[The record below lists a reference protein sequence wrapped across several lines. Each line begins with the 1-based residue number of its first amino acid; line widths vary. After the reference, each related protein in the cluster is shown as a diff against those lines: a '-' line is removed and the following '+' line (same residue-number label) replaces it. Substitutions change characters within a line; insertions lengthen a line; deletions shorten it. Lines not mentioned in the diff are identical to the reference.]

1 MLRNRTRECHI
12 FVELVTTLLSDQA
25 GFYLARFL
33 SAFGIYG
40 HGVLLGLVLGIPW
53 LIVASECLWI
63 TRRDVHY
70 KQLGFTWT
78 KVLAIVFGTGAASG
92 TLMEFGLFTVWPE
105 FIRLGGLYLFYPFFL
120 EVFAFLAEVTLI
132 VLYWVSWDRLAGSW
146 THVAI
151 GVGVALGSNISGFLI
166 TSVNV
171 FMQFPMLGASM
182 VNEQL
187 QVDVIR
193 AFLNEASAIVGAHAV
208 LGGLVYAFGLVM
220 ALYAYRL
227 LRAVG
232 NEQMN
237 WAAFK
242 LAGLAFAIPI
252 PVIAFLGDQQGK
264 LLAKYTPATLAALE
278 GAYNTIPFGFPNLLA
293 YGDWNTPIIGLI
305 EYPADFHHPLLYIQ
319 WYSKIGLA
327 VVMGLIALFIALKV
341 IRGKMVSRTWLSLA
355 IFAAFLAIVVNIL
368 GWYIKEV
375 GRQPW
380 VIYGLVKVNDILSP
394 TFAITPSVV
403 AAVSGMLVL
412 ALLGISY
419 TVYVIVFKE

>member
-1 MLRNRTRECHI
+1 
-12 FVELVTTLLSDQA
+12 VELVTTLLSDQA

-53 LIVASECLWI
+53 LIAASECLWI

>member
-1 MLRNRTRECHI
+1 M
-12 FVELVTTLLSDQA
+12 
-25 GFYLARFL
+25 YLARFL

-63 TRRDVHY
+63 TRRDQHY
-70 KQLGFTWT
+70 KGLAFSWT
-78 KVLAIVFGTGAASG
+78 KALAILFGTGAASG

-132 VLYWVSWDRLAGSW
+132 VLYWVSWSKLAGTW

-171 FMQFPMLGASM
+171 FMQYPMLGASV
-182 VNEQL
+182 VNGQL
-187 QVDVIR
+187 RVDAIR
-193 AFLNEASAIVGAHAV
+193 AFLNEASAITCSHAILGAW
-208 LGGLVYAFGLVM
+208 VYAFGLVM

-242 LAGLAFAIPI
+242 LASLAFAIPI
-252 PVIAFLGDQQGK
+252 PVIAFLGDQQGR

-278 GAYNTIPFGFPNLLA
+278 GAYETIPSGFPNLMA
-293 YGDWNTPIIGLI
+293 YGDWNTPIKGLV
-305 EYPADFHHPLLYIQ
+305 EYPVDFRHPLLYLQ
-319 WYSKIGLA
+319 WNSKIGLS
-327 VVMGLIALFIALKV
+327 VVMGLIALIIALKV
-341 IRGKMVSRTWLSLA
+341 IRGKTISRAWLSLA
-355 IFAAFLAIVVNIL
+355 IFDAFLAIVVNAL
-368 GWYIKEV
+368 GWYVKEV

-380 VIYGLVKVNDILSP
+380 VIYGLVKVSDILSP
-394 TFAITPSVV
+394 TFAITPIVA
-403 AAVSGMLVL
+403 AAVSGTLLL
-412 ALLGISY
+412 AVLGIAY
-419 TVYVIVFKE
+419 TVYMLVYEK

>member
-1 MLRNRTRECHI
+1 
-12 FVELVTTLLSDQA
+12 LSSQA

-53 LIVASECLWI
+53 LVVASECLWI
-63 TRRDVHY
+63 NGRDPCY
-70 KQLGFTWT
+70 KQLAYAWT

-132 VLYWVSWDRLAGSW
+132 VLYWVSWDKLAGTW

-171 FMQFPMLGASM
+171 FMQYPMLGASV
-182 VNEQL
+182 VNGQL
-187 QVDVIR
+187 QVDVVR
-193 AFLNEASAIVGAHAV
+193 AFLNEASVIVGAHAI
-208 LGGLVYAFGLVM
+208 LGGWVYAFGLVM
-220 ALYAYRL
+220 VLYAYRL

-232 NEQMN
+232 SEQMN

-242 LAGLAFAIPI
+242 LASLAFAIPI

-278 GAYNTIPFGFPNLLA
+278 GARETIPSGFPNLLA
-293 YGDWNTPIIGLI
+293 YGDWNTPIKGLV
-305 EYPADFHHPLLYIQ
+305 EYPVDFQHPLLYLQ
-319 WYSKIGLA
+319 WFSKIGLA
-327 VVMGLIALFIALKV
+327 VVMGLIALIIALKV
-341 IRGKMVSRTWLSLA
+341 IRGKGISRTWLSLS
-355 IFAAFLAIVVNIL
+355 IFAGFLAIVVNIL
-368 GWYIKEV
+368 GWYVKEV

-380 VIYGLVKVNDILSP
+380 VIYGLVKVSDILSP
-394 TFAITPSVV
+394 TFEITPTAL
-403 AAVSGMLVL
+403 AAVSGMLLL
-412 ALLGISY
+412 AVLGISY
-419 TVYVIVFKE
+419 TVYIIAYKK

>member
-1 MLRNRTRECHI
+1 MTN
-12 FVELVTTLLSDQA
+12 LLSDQA

-33 SAFGIYG
+33 SGFGIYG

-63 TRRDVHY
+63 MRRDEHY
-70 KQLGFTWT
+70 KGLAFSWM
-78 KVLAIVFGTGAASG
+78 KALAILFGTGAASG

-105 FIRLGGLYLFYPFFL
+105 FIRLAGLYLFYPFFL

-132 VLYWVSWDRLAGSW
+132 VLYWVSWSKLAGTW
-146 THVAI
+146 AHVAI
-151 GVGVALGSNISGFLI
+151 GIGVALGSNISGFLI

-171 FMQFPMLGASM
+171 FMQYPMLGASV
-182 VNEQL
+182 VNGQL
-187 QVDVIR
+187 QVDTVR
-193 AFLNEASAIVGAHAV
+193 AFLNEASVITCTHAL
-208 LGGLVYAFGLVM
+208 LGGWLYAFGLVM

-227 LRAVG
+227 LRRMG
-232 NEQMN
+232 SEQMN

-242 LAGLAFAIPI
+242 LASLAFAIPI
-252 PVIAFLGDQQGK
+252 PFIAFLGDQQGK

-278 GAYNTIPFGFPNLLA
+278 GAYETIPSGFPNLLA
-293 YGDWNTPIIGLI
+293 YGDWNTPIRGLI
-305 EYPADFHHPLLYIQ
+305 EYPIDFRHPLLYLQ

-341 IRGKMVSRTWLSLA
+341 IRGKTISRTWLSLA
-355 IFAAFLAIVVNIL
+355 ILDAFLAIVVNIL

-380 VIYGLVKVNDILSP
+380 VIYGLVKVSDILSP
-394 TFAITPSVV
+394 TFAITPTVV
-403 AAVSGMLVL
+403 AAVTGMLAL
-412 ALLGISY
+412 AVVGISY
-419 TVYVIVFKE
+419 TVYMIVYRE

>member
-1 MLRNRTRECHI
+1 
-12 FVELVTTLLSDQA
+12 LSYPA

-53 LIVASECLWI
+53 LVVASECLWI
-63 TRRDVHY
+63 TRRDPCY
-70 KQLGFTWT
+70 RELASTWM

-132 VLYWVSWDRLAGSW
+132 VLYWVSWDKLAGTW

-171 FMQFPMLGASM
+171 FMQYPMLGASI
-182 VNEQL
+182 VNGQL
-187 QVDVIR
+187 QVDAVR
-193 AFLNEASAIVGAHAV
+193 AFLNEASVIVGAHAI
-208 LGGLVYAFGLVM
+208 LGGWVYAFGVVM

-242 LAGLAFAIPI
+242 LASLAFAIPI
-252 PVIAFLGDQQGK
+252 PFIAFLGDQQGK
-264 LLAKYTPATLAALE
+264 LLARYTPATLAALE
-278 GAYNTIPFGFPNLLA
+278 GAHETIPSGFPNFLA
-293 YGDWNTPIIGLI
+293 YGDWNTPIKGLV
-305 EYPADFHHPLLYIQ
+305 EYPLDFQHPLLYLQ

-327 VVMGLIALFIALKV
+327 VVMGLIALIVALKV
-341 IRGKMVSRTWLSLA
+341 IRSKGISRTWLSLS

-368 GWYIKEV
+368 GWYVKEV

-380 VIYGLVKVNDILSP
+380 VIYGLVKVSDILSP
-394 TFAITPSVV
+394 TFEITPAAV
-403 AAVSGMLVL
+403 AAISGMLLL
-412 ALLGISY
+412 AVLGISY
-419 TVYVIVFKE
+419 TVYIIAYKK

>member
-1 MLRNRTRECHI
+1 
-12 FVELVTTLLSDQA
+12 LSDQA
-25 GFYLARFL
+25 GVYLARFL
-33 SAFGIYG
+33 SGFGIYG

-63 TRRDVHY
+63 TRRDEHY
-70 KQLGFTWT
+70 KGLASSWT
-78 KVLAIVFGTGAASG
+78 KALAILFGTGAASG

-132 VLYWVSWDRLAGSW
+132 VLYWVSWSKLAGTW
-146 THVAI
+146 AHVAI

-171 FMQFPMLGASM
+171 FMQYPMLGASV

-187 QVDVIR
+187 QVDMVR
-193 AFLNEASAIVGAHAV
+193 AFLNEASVITCAHAL
-208 LGGLVYAFGLVM
+208 LGGWLYAFGLVM

-227 LRAVG
+227 LRGVG
-232 NEQMN
+232 SEEMN
-237 WAAFK
+237 WTAFK
-242 LAGLAFAIPI
+242 LASLAFAIPI
-252 PVIAFLGDQQGK
+252 PFTAFLGDQQGK

-278 GAYNTIPFGFPNLLA
+278 GAYETIPSGFPNFLA
-293 YGDWNTPIIGLI
+293 YGDWNTPIKGLI
-305 EYPADFHHPLLYIQ
+305 EYPVDFQHPLLYLQ
-319 WYSKIGLA
+319 WYTKMGLA

-341 IRGKMVSRTWLSLA
+341 IRGKTISRTWLSLA
-355 IFAAFLAIVVNIL
+355 ILDAFLAIVVNIL

-380 VIYGLVKVNDILSP
+380 VIYGLVKVSDILSP
-394 TFAITPSVV
+394 TFAITPTVV
-403 AAVSGMLVL
+403 AAVTGLL
-412 ALLGISY
+412 ALAVVGISY
-419 TVYVIVFKE
+419 TVYMIVYRE

>member
-1 MLRNRTRECHI
+1 
-12 FVELVTTLLSDQA
+12 VTTLLSDQA

-70 KQLGFTWT
+70 KQLAFTWT

-132 VLYWVSWDRLAGSW
+132 VLYWVSWEKFAGTW
-146 THVAI
+146 AHVAI

-171 FMQFPMLGASM
+171 FMQYPMLGVSI
-182 VNEQL
+182 VNGQL

-227 LRAVG
+227 LRAAS

-237 WAAFK
+237 WVAFK
-242 LAGLAFAIPI
+242 LASLAFAIPI

-264 LLAKYTPATLAALE
+264 LLGKYTPATLAALE
-278 GAYNTIPFGFPNLLA
+278 GAYKTIPSGFPNFLA

-305 EYPADFHHPLLYIQ
+305 EYPVDFQHPLLYLQ

-341 IRGKMVSRTWLSLA
+341 IRGKMISRTWLSLA

-403 AAVSGMLVL
+403 AAFFGMLVL

-419 TVYVIVFKE
+419 TVYMIVFKE

>member
-1 MLRNRTRECHI
+1 LRIEGVRDNP
-12 FVELVTTLLSDQA
+12 LSSPA
-25 GFYLARFL
+25 GSYLARFL

-53 LIVASECLWI
+53 LVVASECLWI
-63 TRRDVHY
+63 TRRDACY
-70 KQLGFTWT
+70 RQLAYAWT

-132 VLYWVSWDRLAGSW
+132 VLYWVSWDKLAGTW

-151 GVGVALGSNISGFLI
+151 GVGVALGSNISGFFI

-171 FMQFPMLGASM
+171 FMQYPMLGASV
-182 VNEQL
+182 VNGQL
-187 QVDVIR
+187 QVDVVR
-193 AFLNEASAIVGAHAV
+193 AFLNEASVIIGAHAI
-208 LGGLVYAFGLVM
+208 LGGWVYAFGLVM

-232 NEQMN
+232 SEQMN

-242 LAGLAFAIPI
+242 LASLAFAIPI

-278 GAYNTIPFGFPNLLA
+278 GARETIPSGFPNLLA
-293 YGDWNTPIIGLI
+293 YGDWNTPIKGLV
-305 EYPADFHHPLLYIQ
+305 EYPVDFQHPLLYLQ

-327 VVMGLIALFIALKV
+327 VMMGLIALIIALKV
-341 IRGKMVSRTWLSLA
+341 IRGKGISRTWLSLS
-355 IFAAFLAIVVNIL
+355 IFAAFLAIAVNIL
-368 GWYIKEV
+368 GWYVKEV

-380 VIYGLVKVNDILSP
+380 VIYGLVKVTDILSP
-394 TFAITPSVV
+394 TFEITPTAV
-403 AAVSGMLVL
+403 AAVSGMLLL
-412 ALLGISY
+412 AVLGISY
-419 TVYVIVFKE
+419 TVYMIAYKK